1 MSLKKLASLIIKI
14 NANGA
19 QAQAELKTLEK
30 KVNDFGKSMKR
41 VGQNMTKYVTVPLA
55 AIATASVAAANTQL
69 QAEAKLLTALKG
81 REDVQKRLM
90 KQASEL
96 QSRSLFGDEA
106 IIEQQAFLAALGLSE
121 EQITRTIEAAAQLSV
136 ALGMD
141 LTAAV
146 KNLAKTYSGMTGEL
160 GESIPALRNLT
171 KEELQAGKAIEY
183 VYDNYKGFAEA
194 AAETGAGPLVQLK
207 NKIGDLA
214 EKIGTTLLPII
225 ERLIPVIE
233 KIVDFFSNLPSG
245 VQNAITW
252 VGLIVAAL
260 GPLISG
266 MGSIASAIS
275 SLGPLASKAGSSI
288 ASAFGKNGPA
298 FLAVAAL
305 LAMLIE
311 HLNAM
316 NRIEQWTE
324 DFEAEQREEMNT
336 YASVAYK
343 DYLSKYTDKEY
354 PFSLEQLKQMR
365 DKEVALAAAMRKYVN
380 SENRTKE
387 EDQLLYKYFFKNLTG
402 AEADAD
408 IRASLP
414 QKEASIS
421 GWNLAIEH
429 IEQGTI
435 KRELEQVEITV
446 ETTIGLIERLK
457 QRISDL
463 EDKKPFATTEEELR
477 KINGELDTL
486 HQELDRLNNLKPAGE
501 IVALEKVATSPI
513 NWGDVEMKGDFALEW
528 GPLSQRNFEG
538 WRKAQL
544 ERAERMVET
553 VNEMNA
559 ILTEA
564 LVNFAETSFDM
575 LADLFTGQEI
585 KPLASF
591 LEMIGN
597 LLKQLGKALITYG
610 GLIEAFRK
618 TFSNPWVSIAVGAA
632 AIAAGAAFTALA
644 KRPFAQNTVKLAN
657 GGLAY
662 GPTMAVVG
670 DNPGAANDPEVI
682 APLSKLRNYMGD
694 QKLELTGEIEWE
706 MRGDVLR
713 AVLDRNNVRL
723 ATLG

>member
-1 MSLKKLASLIIKI
+1 MSLKKLASLIVKI
-14 NANGA
+14 TANGA
-19 QAQAELKTLEK
+19 QAQAELRTLEK
-30 KVNDFGKSMKR
+30 KVGDFGKSMKR
-41 VGQNMTKYVTVPLA
+41 VGQNMTKYVTLPLA

-81 REDVQKRLM
+81 RKDVQERLM
-90 KQASEL
+90 RQASEL

-106 IIEQQAFLAALGLSE
+106 IIEQQAFLAALGMSE
-121 EQITRTIEAAAQLSV
+121 EQITTTIEAAAQLST

-141 LTAAV
+141 LTSAV

-160 GESIPALRNLT
+160 GESIPALRDLT
-171 KEELQAGKAIEY
+171 KEELQAGEAIKY
-183 VYDNYKGFAEA
+183 VNDNYKGFAEA

-214 EKIGTTLLPII
+214 EKVGTTLLPII

-252 VGLIVAAL
+252 VALIVAAL

-266 MGSIASAIS
+266 LSSIASAIS

-298 FLAVAAL
+298 FIAVAAL
-305 LAMLIE
+305 LAMFIE
-311 HLNAM
+311 HLNAI
-316 NRIEQWTE
+316 NRIKQWTK
-324 DFEAEQREEMNT
+324 DFEAEQAQEVNA
-336 YASVAYK
+336 YANSAYK
-343 DYLSKYTDKEY
+343 DYIAKYTDKDN
-354 PFSLEQLKQMR
+354 PFSLDQLKRMR
-365 DKEVALAAAMRKYVN
+365 DKEAALVAAMRKYVN
-380 SENRTKE
+380 AENRTKE
-387 EDQLLYKYFFKNLTG
+387 EEQLLYKYFFKNSTS
-402 AEADAD
+402 AEAGAD

-414 QKEASIS
+414 QKEGSLS
-421 GWNLAIEH
+421 GYNLAIQQ

-435 KRELEQVEITV
+435 KRELEEVEITV

-463 EDKKPFATTEEELR
+463 EGKKPFATTEEELR
-477 KINGELDTL
+477 NINGELDTL
-486 HQELDRLNNLKPAGE
+486 NAELDRLNNLKPVGE
-501 IVALEKVATSPI
+501 IVAVDKIATSPI

-528 GPLSQRNFEG
+528 GPLSQRNFEE

-610 GLIEAFRK
+610 GLIEAFKK

-682 APLSKLRNYMGD
+682 APLSKLRNYMGG
-694 QKLELTGEIEWE
+694 QKLELMGEIEWE

>member
-30 KVNDFGKSMKR
+30 KVDDFGKSMKR

-106 IIEQQAFLAALGLSE
+106 IIEQQAYLAALGLSE
-121 EQITRTIEAAAQLSV
+121 QQINDTIEAAAQLSV

-171 KEELQAGKAIEY
+171 KEELQAGEAIKY
-183 VYDNYKGFAEA
+183 VNDNYKGFAEA

-207 NKIGDLA
+207 NKLGDLA
-214 EKIGTTLLPII
+214 EKVGVVLLPVLD
-225 ERLIPVIE
+225 RVVDVI
-233 KIVDFFSNLPSG
+233 SR
-245 VQNAITW
+245 
-252 VGLIVAAL
+252 VADWF
-260 GPLISG
+260 
-266 MGSIASAIS
+266 S
-275 SLGPLASKAGSSI
+275 SLSPQTQEMIVKI
-288 ASAFGKNGPA
+288 A
-298 FLAVAAL
+298 
-305 LAMLIE
+305 
-311 HLNAM
+311 
-316 NRIEQWTE
+316 
-324 DFEAEQREEMNT
+324 
-336 YASVAYK
+336 
-343 DYLSKYTDKEY
+343 
-354 PFSLEQLKQMR
+354 
-365 DKEVALAAAMRKYVN
+365 ALAAAIGPLLIGISQLITALTTVKTILPLVGQAMTFLTSHPIAAAIAAFATLATVIATAGSSLKRLEEDMEAWKEGKYTDEYSEAFAEYSQPKYRDAELERWLEWHSQKLREHRDDDDDFIKRLYEEDVRAIKDVIKARENEGVVERKQRELAYAEYWLTHATTTEAMESFRN
-380 SENRTKE
+380 LAQKRREELNALLTDAKESTGIIEALQTRIQELEKRKILATSKE
-387 EDQLLYKYFFKNLTG
+387 E
-402 AEADAD
+402 
-408 IRASLP
+408 
-414 QKEASIS
+414 IS
-421 GWNLAIEH
+421 QINI
-429 IEQGTI
+429 
-435 KRELEQVEITV
+435 ELE
-446 ETTIGLIERLK
+446 RLTAQLK
-457 QRISDL
+457 EVS
-463 EDKKPFATTEEELR
+463 EYTTE
-477 KINGELDTL
+477 KSI
-486 HQELDRLNNLKPAGE
+486 A
-501 IVALEKVATSPI
+501 KVSTIATSPI
-513 NWGDVEMKGDFALEW
+513 NWGDVEMKGNFALEW

-559 ILTEA
+559 ILTDA

-682 APLSKLRNYMGD
+682 APLSKLRNYMGG

>member
-106 IIEQQAFLAALGLSE
+106 IIEQQAYLAALGLSE
-121 EQITRTIEAAAQLSV
+121 QQINDTIEAAAQLSV

-171 KEELQAGKAIEY
+171 KEELQAGEAIKY
-183 VYDNYKGFAEA
+183 VNDNYKGFAEA

-207 NKIGDLA
+207 NKLGDLA
-214 EKIGTTLLPII
+214 EKVGVVLLPVLD
-225 ERLIPVIE
+225 RVVDVI
-233 KIVDFFSNLPSG
+233 SR
-245 VQNAITW
+245 
-252 VGLIVAAL
+252 VADWF
-260 GPLISG
+260 
-266 MGSIASAIS
+266 S
-275 SLGPLASKAGSSI
+275 SLSPQTQEMIVKI
-288 ASAFGKNGPA
+288 A
-298 FLAVAAL
+298 
-305 LAMLIE
+305 
-311 HLNAM
+311 
-316 NRIEQWTE
+316 
-324 DFEAEQREEMNT
+324 
-336 YASVAYK
+336 
-343 DYLSKYTDKEY
+343 
-354 PFSLEQLKQMR
+354 
-365 DKEVALAAAMRKYVN
+365 ALAAAIGPLLIGISQLITALTTVKTILPLVGQSMTFLTSHPIAAAIAAFATLATVIATAGSSLKRLEEDMEAWKEGKYTDEYSRVFAEYSQPQYRDAELERWLGWYSQKLREHRDDDDDFVKRLYEEDVRAIKDVIKAREHEGVVERKQRELAYAEYWLTHATTTEAMESFRN
-380 SENRTKE
+380 LAQKRREELNALLTDAKESTGIIEALQTRIQELEKRKILATSKE
-387 EDQLLYKYFFKNLTG
+387 E
-402 AEADAD
+402 
-408 IRASLP
+408 
-414 QKEASIS
+414 IS
-421 GWNLAIEH
+421 QINI
-429 IEQGTI
+429 
-435 KRELEQVEITV
+435 ELE
-446 ETTIGLIERLK
+446 RLTAQLK
-457 QRISDL
+457 EVS
-463 EDKKPFATTEEELR
+463 EYTTE
-477 KINGELDTL
+477 KSI
-486 HQELDRLNNLKPAGE
+486 A
-501 IVALEKVATSPI
+501 KVSTIATSPI
-513 NWGDVEMKGDFALEW
+513 NWGDVEMKGNFALEW

-682 APLSKLRNYMGD
+682 APLSKLRNYMGG

>member
-30 KVNDFGKSMKR
+30 KVDDFGKSMKR

-81 REDVQKRLM
+81 RDDVQKRLM

-106 IIEQQAFLAALGLSE
+106 IIEQQAYLAALGLSE
-121 EQITRTIEAAAQLSV
+121 QQINDTIEAAAQLSV

-141 LTAAV
+141 LTSAV

-171 KEELQAGKAIEY
+171 KEELQAGEAIKY
-183 VYDNYKGFAEA
+183 VNDNYKGFAEA

-207 NKIGDLA
+207 NKLGDLA
-214 EKIGTTLLPII
+214 EKVGVVLLPVLD
-225 ERLIPVIE
+225 RVVDVISRV
-233 KIVDFFSNLPSG
+233 VDWF
-245 VQNAITW
+245 
-252 VGLIVAAL
+252 
-260 GPLISG
+260 
-266 MGSIASAIS
+266 S
-275 SLGPLASKAGSSI
+275 SLSPQTQEMIVKI
-288 ASAFGKNGPA
+288 A
-298 FLAVAAL
+298 
-305 LAMLIE
+305 
-311 HLNAM
+311 
-316 NRIEQWTE
+316 
-324 DFEAEQREEMNT
+324 
-336 YASVAYK
+336 
-343 DYLSKYTDKEY
+343 
-354 PFSLEQLKQMR
+354 
-365 DKEVALAAAMRKYVN
+365 ALAAAIGPLLIGISQLITALTTVKTILPLVGQAMTFLTSHPVAAAIAAFATLATVIATAGSSLKRL
-380 SENRTKE
+380 E
-387 EDQLLYKYFFKNLTG
+387 EDMEAWKEGKYTDEYSRIFAEYSQPKYRDAELERWLAWYSQKLREHRDDDDDFIKRLY
-402 AEADAD
+402 EED
-408 IRASLP
+408 IRA
-414 QKEASIS
+414 
-421 GWNLAIEH
+421 
-429 IEQGTI
+429 I
-435 KRELEQVEITV
+435 KDVIKARENEGVVERKQRELAYAEYWLTHATTTEAMESFRDLAQRRREELNALLTDAKESTGIIEALQTRIQELEKRKILATSKEEISQINI
-446 ETTIGLIERLK
+446 ELERLTAQLK
-457 QRISDL
+457 EVS
-463 EDKKPFATTEEELR
+463 EYTTE
-477 KINGELDTL
+477 KSI
-486 HQELDRLNNLKPAGE
+486 A
-501 IVALEKVATSPI
+501 KVPTIATSPI

-610 GLIEAFRK
+610 GLIEAFRE
-618 TFSNPWVSIAVGAA
+618 TFKNPWVSIAVGAA

-670 DNPGAANDPEVI
+670 DNPGAANDPEVV
-682 APLSKLRNYMGD
+682 APLSKLRDYMGR

>member
-30 KVNDFGKSMKR
+30 KVSDFGKSMKR
-41 VGQNMTKYVTVPLA
+41 VGQNMTKYVTVPLVGIA
-55 AIATASVAAANTQL
+55 ALSVKAANTQL
-69 QAEAKLLTALKG
+69 QAEAKLLNALKG

-90 KQASEL
+90 EQASKT
-96 QSRSLFGDEA
+96 QSRTLFGNEA
-106 IIEQQAFLAALGLSE
+106 IIEQQAYLAALGLSE
-121 EQITRTIEAAAQLSV
+121 QQINDTIEAAVQLSA

-141 LTAAV
+141 LTSAV
-146 KNLAKTYSGMTGEL
+146 KNLAKTYGGMTGEL
-160 GESIPALRNLT
+160 GESIPALKNFTQEQL
-171 KEELQAGKAIEY
+171 KAGDAIGY
-183 VYDNYKGFAEA
+183 VNANYQGFAESVA
-194 AAETGAGPLVQLK
+194 QAGSNENTQRLNKLRDIAERF
-207 NKIGDLA
+207 
-214 EKIGTTLLPII
+214 GTI
-225 ERLIPVIE
+225 LIPVMDKVLVVLDE
-233 KIVDFFSNLPSG
+233 FVDVLSKLPEG
-245 VQNAITW
+245 AQTAV
-252 VGLIVAAL
+252 VGLGVFLAAL

-316 NRIEQWTE
+316 NRIERWTE
-324 DFEAEQREEMNT
+324 EFEAEQREEMNS
-336 YASVAYK
+336 YASAAYK
-343 DYLSKYTDKEY
+343 NYLSKYTDKKY

-387 EDQLLYKYFFKNLTG
+387 EEQLLYKYFFKNLTG

-421 GWNLAIEH
+421 GWNLAIEQ

-486 HQELDRLNNLKPAGE
+486 HQELDRLNNLKPVGE

-538 WRKAQL
+538 WRKTQL
-544 ERAERMVET
+544 ERAKRMVET

-682 APLSKLRNYMGD
+682 APLSKLRNYMGR